1 MIKISLYLVLI
12 CSILLSPSNASTLS
26 IGRSRAHEDK
36 SGKYTPLVV
45 SLSTEDMKEKAKPVD
60 LICIVDVSGSMW
72 GTPIELVKN
81 SLEYLVNIS
90 NSTDNLAMV
99 TFSSNSRVVH
109 NLTRMTE
116 ENKTLFLES
125 ITNLMA
131 SGGTNILSGL
141 RKGLELLSHN
151 YSSGERI
158 ASMILLSDGDDNI
171 YNGIELAE
179 MFRDLIKDQNKSD
192 YIFTLHSFGYGV
204 YYDYVMLKE
213 IALVKDGAYF
223 HIKQLTDVNIA
234 YIRIYGYLSTVMDV
248 DVQLKMESKFDIVKV
263 YGIEDMYKANI
274 ENETLSS
281 FKVTLIQVGY
291 GRKYEFVL
299 LVDVPRETPIDTEV
313 LNATVP
319 KLGLEAKYFWDGKFS
334 APAYEEY
341 IRCIVVIIFIKGYDN
356 GYSGVS
362 VIEDGIEWIKK
373 NYNGTRNWVKEFDEA
388 KNDLTTG
395 GRSGNANLLSKIT
408 ELKTS
413 KVGIHYDEG
422 NSYQRTL
429 INNYHGLDIS
439 KMEKLEIKGQK
450 LINYTENINYYYFYL
465 KEGNGQ
471 INNLPFSGESSSL
484 IIYSN
489 NISGN
494 INITSLSE
502 SMECYFLSKSV
513 KRVQTIVDFNHIGK
527 FIIKKDF
534 PFDFYIKVDGK
545 RDITFNIEF
554 LKFDY
559 NAFNNSE
566 LLEINGYIMT
576 DDEIDNLV
584 INEYSLNSLEM
595 FKGYF
600 DKELNMGKL
609 VIKQKDISNNLNSV
623 YNNYLYIIIKKKSE
637 NDFDISDDLI
647 GQFYF
652 VPNDYIYSSIPENY
666 QIFSNLEKDDNS
678 PYFRIRFFIKNYSK
692 LK

>member
-1 MIKISLYLVLI
+1 
-12 CSILLSPSNASTLS
+12 
-26 IGRSRAHEDK
+26 
-36 SGKYTPLVV
+36 
-45 SLSTEDMKEKAKPVD
+45 
-60 LICIVDVSGSMW
+60 MW

-192 YIFTLHSFGYGV
+192 YIFTLHSFGYGE

-213 IALVKDGAYF
+213 ISLIKDGSYF

-234 YIRIYGYLSTVMDV
+234 YIKIYGYLSTVMDV
-248 DVQLKMESKFDIVKV
+248 NVQLKMESKFDIVKV

-299 LVDVPRETPIDTEV
+299 LVDVPRETPINTEV

-341 IRCIVVIIFIKGYDN
+341 IRCIVVIIFIEGYDK

-373 NYNGTRNWVKEFDEA
+373 
-388 KNDLTTG
+388 
-395 GRSGNANLLSKIT
+395 I
-408 ELKTS
+408 
-413 KVGIHYDEG
+413 I
-422 NSYQRTL
+422 
-429 INNYHGLDIS
+429 
-439 KMEKLEIKGQK
+439 MEQEIG
-450 LINYTENINYYYFYL
+450 
-465 KEGNGQ
+465 
-471 INNLPFSGESSSL
+471 
-484 IIYSN
+484 
-489 NISGN
+489 
-494 INITSLSE
+494 
-502 SMECYFLSKSV
+502 
-513 KRVQTIVDFNHIGK
+513 
-527 FIIKKDF
+527 
-534 PFDFYIKVDGK
+534 
-545 RDITFNIEF
+545 
-554 LKFDY
+554 
-559 NAFNNSE
+559 
-566 LLEINGYIMT
+566 
-576 DDEIDNLV
+576 
-584 INEYSLNSLEM
+584 
-595 FKGYF
+595 
-600 DKELNMGKL
+600 
-609 VIKQKDISNNLNSV
+609 
-623 YNNYLYIIIKKKSE
+623 
-637 NDFDISDDLI
+637 
-647 GQFYF
+647 
-652 VPNDYIYSSIPENY
+652 
-666 QIFSNLEKDDNS
+666 
-678 PYFRIRFFIKNYSK
+678 
-692 LK
+692 